1 MDKSED
7 TISFAKQEIET
18 VNKGLTK
25 RNCLAFVAQLW
36 DPMGFVSSVSIQMRI
51 ALQERWSMV
60 LSWITNSPRKFKPFV
75 SARVAEIQET
85 VDVDKF
91 RYIPSNLNPA
101 DASTRENEEIPSN
114 EHQNLECGNDHD
126 ILKEMKGMTPKNS
139 LRKEEQH
146 PKSCCV
152 AAALDFKPRNPT
164 LESLLTTCSSF
175 IKVRKVL
182 AYVLRFVH
190 NLRQKSKE
198 TGAISVEELRR
209 SETFLY
215 KWAQESL
222 NREDV
227 GKSLTARKDDQGILR
242 AHGQL
247 EKIRTMPAK
256 MRNPIILPHNHKIV
270 LLLLKHLHKERAHCG
285 YKSLTYESRKNF
297 WIIGVQSIA
306 KQLTRNCIVCRKLRQ
321 RPLQQLM
328 GQLPNTRAEIEKP
341 AFACTAIDMFGP
353 IQIRLSHK
361 TLKEAQIIIFA
372 CMTSRAI
379 HLELV
384 TD

>member
-1 MDKSED
+1 MGCSWDEPLPDDLQWKWMKNVQVLNDLLKYETNRKLKPDDDGMALAMQGRKHTVRSSSYTGNSKITATPLSRSC
-7 TISFAKQEIET
+7 TIIEALKFANIEACKKVFWIDSRT
-18 VNKGLTK
+18 
-25 RNCLAFVAQLW
+25 
-36 DPMGFVSSVSIQMRI
+36 
-51 ALQERWSMV
+51 V
-60 LSWITNSPRKFKPFV
+60 LSWIRNSPRKFKPFV

-101 DASTRENEEIPSN
+101 DALTREYEEIPSN

-215 KWAQESL
+215 KWAQENL

-227 GKSLTARKDDQGILR
+227 GKSLTARKDDQGIPR
-242 AHGQL
+242 AHGRL
-247 EKIRTMPAK
+247 EKIRTLPAE
-256 MRNPIILPHNHKIV
+256 MRNPIILPHNHRIV
-270 LLLLKHLHKERAHCG
+270 LLLLKHLHEKRAHCG
-285 YKSLTYESRKNF
+285 YKSLTYESRKKF
-297 WIIGVQSIA
+297 WIIGVRSIA
-306 KQLTRNCIVCRKLRQ
+306 KQLTRN
-321 RPLQQLM
+321 
-328 GQLPNTRAEIEKP
+328 
-341 AFACTAIDMFGP
+341 
-353 IQIRLSHK
+353 
-361 TLKEAQIIIFA
+361 
-372 CMTSRAI
+372 
-379 HLELV
+379 
-384 TD
+384 